1 MKKSKLNYLS
11 MLIMLNLGISTAINA
26 EEVTSQDE
34 NEEEVEVITISGIRR
49 SLIKSQDIKMDS
61 GTVVDAITAEDIG
74 KFPDQ
79 NVAESL
85 QRITGVSID
94 RKGGEGQLITV
105 RGMGPEFTSVLLNRR
120 TLATTSGGQAF
131 SFDIMASELISGA
144 EVHKTQSANY
154 KKAQLAQR

>member
-1 MKKSKLNYLS
+1 MKIEKPKLNYLS
-11 MLIMLNLGISTAINA
+11 MLVMLNLGVATCVSAA
-26 EEVTSQDE
+26 EEIKEKKV
-34 NEEEVEVITISGIRR
+34 EEEVEVITVSGIRG
-49 SLIKSQDIKMDS
+49 SLIKSQDIKMAAH
-61 GTVVDAITAEDIG
+61 TVVEAITAEDIG

-120 TLATTSGGQAF
+120 TLATTSGGRAF
-131 SFDIMASELISGA
+131 SFDILASELISGA
-144 EVHKTQSANY
+144 EVHKTQSGNL
-154 KKAQLAQR
+154 QEEQ